1 MQVSR
6 VDLDGR
12 KIDFRLINEGEAL
25 LAVTNRAMKDK
36 TGGHT
41 GELPAKERDVE
52 RGVSRDGKGN
62 RRAGAAPSS
71 ARGTGRGSSASSS
84 SRTERGS
91 GGLLPS
97 PIQALKAAVK
107 KAAGK
112 TAAKTGRKQGK
123 KPRR

>member
-12 KIDFRLINEGEAL
+12 KIDFRLVHEGEAL
-25 LAVTNRAMKDK
+25 TAVTNRAMKDK

-41 GELPAKERDVE
+41 NELPAQE

-62 RRAGAAPSS
+62 RRTGVTSS
-71 ARGTGRGSSASSS
+71 RPARGVGSSSS

-97 PIQALKAAVK
+97 PIQALKASVK

-112 TAAKTGRKQGK
+112 TAAKVGRKQGK